1 MYNIY
6 IIILYTRINITM
18 DNTIV
23 NTSPPSRYEHIY
35 LPNNRGDVSH
45 LPIYSRRIRSPYEP
59 APLLGQRDRD
69 RIIDAID
76 YPQIV
81 QDAEEFR
88 KRGYVPLPELQIDWV
103 DFIARH
109 LYGKSNNFIRAFMK
123 RYIIADTLITRQHEE
138 RLRRV
143 VLDIFR
149 RTATRESPEEARQ
162 FLRDMWETH
171 ISLDPSDPD
180 TYDLLVLFIDTESL
194 HRMFE
199 NEVEYNQSGR
209 VKSSPRR
216 ASMTSSSRRGIG
228 IRSSRRRRQ
237 RSVSPDIYNGGGR
250 RRRRHTRKYQTTR
263 KSKRGG
269 RDGRDEYRQ
278 HDYTSQKL
286 QLPEVW
292 MRKCNNDNWEE
303 LSKVK
308 NVKNDVDEIENEVHG
323 VRGGFIT
330 PSSNPHSKR
339 LSSGRYLHFNWKG
352 DPSVH
357 ANIIT
362 NIKYIGKYAKC
373 ELEKRRPKK
382 VNFTHEFTTH
392 R

>member
-1 MYNIY
+1 MSHN
-6 IIILYTRINITM
+6 
-18 DNTIV
+18 IV
-23 NTSPPSRYEHIY
+23 NALPPSRYEHIY

-76 YPQIV
+76 YNQV
-81 QDAEEFR
+81 ARDAEEFR
-88 KRGYVPLPELQIDWV
+88 RRGYVPLPELPPDWV
-103 DFIARH
+103 DFIAQH
-109 LYGKSNNFIRAFMK
+109 LYGKSNNFVRAFMK
-123 RYIIADTLITRQHEE
+123 RYIIADTLITREHET
-138 RLRRV
+138 RLRRY
-143 VLDIFR
+143 VLDILR
-149 RTATRESPEEARQ
+149 RVPTRESPEEARQ

-180 TYDLLVLFIDTESL
+180 TYELLVLFIDTEAL

-199 NEVEYNQSGR
+199 NGVEYNQSGR
-209 VKSSPRR
+209 VRTSPRR
-216 ASMTSSSRRGIG
+216 ASRASRARGISV
-228 IRSSRRRRQ
+228 RSSRRVRR
-237 RSVSPDIYNGGGR
+237 RVSPGSSNSPPIYDGGGR
-250 RRRRHTRKYQTTR
+250 RGGRRGGTRGCTHKYRTTR
-263 KSKRGG
+263 KSKHGG
-269 RDGRDEYRQ
+269 REGYRLRDYEPHHQ
-278 HDYTSQKL
+278 QPL
-286 QLPEVW
+286 LPEVW
-292 MRKCNNDNWEE
+292 MRECTNGNWEE

-308 NVKNDVDEIENEVHG
+308 NVQNDVAEIENEING

-339 LSSGRYLHFNWKG
+339 LPSGRYLRFNWKG

-362 NIKYIGKYAKC
+362 NIKYIGKHVTCK
-373 ELEKRRPKK
+373 LEKRRPKK
-382 VNFTHEFTTH
+382 GNFTDEFTNH

>member
-1 MYNIY
+1 MA
-6 IIILYTRINITM
+6 
-18 DNTIV
+18 NTIV

-35 LPNNRGDVSH
+35 LTNNRGDESL
-45 LPIYSRRIRSPYEP
+45 LPVYSRRIRSPYELSP
-59 APLLGQRDRD
+59 VIGDRN
-69 RIIDAID
+69 RIIDAIN
-76 YPQIV
+76 YPQVV

-88 KRGYVPLPELQIDWV
+88 KRGYIPLPELQIDWV
-103 DFIARH
+103 DFIAQCV
-109 LYGKSNNFIRAFMK
+109 YGRSNNFVRAFMK
-123 RYIIADTLITRQHEE
+123 RYIITDTLINRDHEA

-143 VLDIFR
+143 VLDILK
-149 RTATRESPEEARQ
+149 RTATRNSPEEAKQ

-171 ISLDPSDPD
+171 ISLDENDSD
-180 TYDLLVLFIDTESL
+180 TYELLVLFIDTEAL

-209 VKSSPRR
+209 VKSSHK
-216 ASMTSSSRRGIG
+216 
-228 IRSSRRRRQ
+228 RSSRARNIGVRSNRRQ
-237 RSVSPDIYNGGGR
+237 RQSSVSSANYNGGGR
-250 RRRRHTRKYQTTR
+250 RGRRRTRKYQTTR
-263 KSKRGG
+263 KSKCGGGDG
-269 RDGRDEYRQ
+269 RDGRDEYRR
-278 HDYTSQKL
+278 HDYISQKP
-286 QLPEVW
+286 QLPEEW
-292 MRKCNNDNWEE
+292 MRKCNDGKWEE

-308 NVKNDVDEIENEVHG
+308 DKDGKTDVAEIENEVHG

-339 LSSGRYLHFNWKG
+339 LSSGRYLQFNWKG

-382 VNFTHEFTTH
+382 ANFTHEFSTY